1 LAAIAAGCIELH
13 AAWFKGNTHAHTLM
27 SDGNTSPEDL
37 ARWYRQHGYDFLFIT
52 DHNGVTNVAP
62 VNEALGNGGKF
73 LVIAGQE
80 VTSTMPGGAAVHVN
94 ALRPQR
100 SLKEQLGNTAAE
112 TLQKD
117 IQTILDA
124 GGMAQINHPNFRW
137 GLNANDIAAA
147 KGAALLEFFNAGG
160 GVNTYGAGPGFPGT
174 EEIWDLV
181 LSRGVLIWGVA
192 SDDSHDLIKPGR
204 GWIVVRA
211 ARLAPDD
218 LLDAMARGDFYAS
231 TGVEIR
237 DYSADASQISVAVV
251 QKGDEKYRI
260 QFVGPGGVLQDQTG
274 AAAVYRIRGNEGY
287 VRARITDSNGQTAW
301 MQPVMPGK
309 VAPSR
314 PGSAAAAPAGAE
326 PRIVPGP
333 PPPVVL
339 GAGGVPIPIAPAPL
353 PPATLP
359 PATSRSPARV
369 NPPLAAPRPVNPP
382 PAPAPTPT
390 RIRESPAPVPSAAG
404 PAPKPANPRDIAIA
418 ALAAAASG
426 NLPQARAAFNA
437 SNFPQEKQEDLVREA
452 YIEVQLQSLLALAAD
467 RQCGPADQGLTTLGY
482 DDKSLPFTFN
492 GFGAFMKTLR
502 FQYRT
507 GLVEAACGDA
517 KTARRIFERLSRA
530 RPEISSPDY
539 AYPSMALSKVSPAE
553 GTAKAK
559 AALDEVG
566 RSLAKAD
573 TALRPTLLYSQGLLQ
588 MALSRTQ
595 EAAASFR
602 EGAGVSPP
610 GMLHYLNLDA
620 LRAMDSQRR

>member
-1 LAAIAAGCIELH
+1 LH
-13 AAWFKGNTHAHTLM
+13 AAWFKGNTHAHSPM
-27 SDGNTSPEDL
+27 SDGSSSPEAL
-37 ARWYRQHGYDFLFIT
+37 ARWYQQHGYAFLFIT
-52 DHNGVTNVAP
+52 ERNGVTNIAP
-62 VNEALGNGGKF
+62 LNEALGNGGRF

-80 VTSTMPGGAAVHVN
+80 VTSTMPNGAAVTVN

-100 SLKEQLGNTAAE
+100 SLKAQLGKTAAE

-124 GGMAQINHPNFRW
+124 GGIAQINQPNFRW
-137 GLNANDIAAA
+137 GLTANDIAA
-147 KGAALLEFFNAGG
+147 KGAVLLEVFDAASA
-160 GVNTYGAGPGFPGT
+160 NTSGAGPGLPGA
-174 EEIWDLV
+174 EGIWDLV
-181 LSRGVLIWGVA
+181 LSRGVPIWGVA
-192 SDDSHDLIKPGR
+192 SDDTHDLPRLGM

-218 LLDAMARGDFYAS
+218 LLDAMGRGDFYAS

-237 DYSADASQISVAVV
+237 DYSADARQISVAVV
-251 QKGDEKYRI
+251 EKPDEKYRI

-287 VRARITDSNGQTAW
+287 VRARVIDSNGRTAW
-301 MQPVMPGK
+301 MQPVMTPS
-309 VAPSR
+309 PSR
-314 PGSAAAAPAGAE
+314 PGSAVAAPTRAE
-326 PRIVPGP
+326 PLIVPGP

-339 GAGGVPIPIAPAPL
+339 GAGGVPIRIAPAPL
-353 PPATLP
+353 PPAMTRP
-359 PATSRSPARV
+359 PAPDHPPPAAPPPAPV
-369 NPPLAAPRPVNPP
+369 NPPPAAPP

-390 RIRESPAPVPSAAG
+390 RIRESPPPAPAG

-418 ALAAAASG
+418 ALVAAASG
-426 NLPQARAAFNA
+426 NLSQARDAFNA
-437 SNFPQEKQEDLVREA
+437 ANFPQDKQEDLVREA

-482 DDKSLPFTFN
+482 DDKSLPFTFH
-492 GFGAFMKTLR
+492 GFGAYLKTVR

-517 KTARRIFERLSRA
+517 KTARRIFERLARA
-530 RPEISSPDY
+530 RPELSSPDY
-539 AYPSMALSKVSPAE
+539 AYPGMALSKVNPAQ
-553 GTAKAK
+553 GAAKAK

-573 TALRPTLLYSQGLLQ
+573 ADSRPALLYSQGLLQ
-588 MALSRTQ
+588 MVLSRTQ

-602 EGAGVSPP
+602 EGARVSPP
-610 GMLHYLNLDA
+610 GMLQYLNLDA
-620 LRAMDSQRR
+620 LRTIDSQRR